1 MQVETI
7 PQPDRE
13 EVAQWFETLGRMGAE
28 EGGKILLSVGV
39 VAVLIL
45 LRFVFL
51 RIVDRR
57 VEDPRTRYRLGK
69 ASARTLFVLG
79 VVFLGAVWL
88 EVVRELGTFVGLVTA
103 GVAIALRDL
112 VTNLA
117 GWVFILARRPFE
129 VGDRIQLGEHA
140 GDVIDIR
147 VFQFTI
153 LEIGNWVHAD
163 QSTGRVIHMPNG
175 DVFRE
180 PLANYTSKFEYV
192 WDELEIHITFESDW
206 RRAKEILE
214 GVVQDAVGETAEDAR
229 EAVHRAS
236 RSFLIFYRR
245 LTPIVYTSVTESGV
259 RLSLRYLAPPRARRG
274 TAQAIW
280 ERVLEAF
287 GQEDSIN
294 FAHPTRRVFHNLLE
308 GKEGTRAEPPA
319 WLAEGLRERSRGA
332 GEPPSAAAPRNAP
345 GEGPDPSDRRRG
357 GDDGAGG

>member
-7 PQPDRE
+7 PQPDSE
-13 EVAQWFETLGRMGAE
+13 DVAQWFETLGRVGAE
-28 EGGKILLSVGV
+28 EGGKLLLSILV
-39 VAVLIL
+39 VAAIVLA
-45 LRFVFL
+45 RFIFMRV
-51 RIVDRR
+51 VDRR
-57 VEDPRTRYRLGK
+57 VEDPRTRYRLRKG
-69 ASARTLFVLG
+69 SARTVFALG
-79 VVFLGAVWL
+79 LVFLGAVWL
-88 EVVRELGTFVGLVTA
+88 EVVQELGTFVGLVTA

-117 GWVFILARRPFE
+117 GWVFIMVRRPFE

-192 WDELEIHITFESDW
+192 WDELSVHVTFESDW

-214 GVVQDAVGETAEDAR
+214 GIVQDVVGETAADAR
-229 EAVHRAS
+229 EEIQRAS

-245 LTPIVYTSVTESGV
+245 LTPIVYTSLSEDGV
-259 RLSLRYLAPPRARRG
+259 RLSVRYLAPPRARRG
-274 TAQAIW
+274 TAQVIW

-287 GQEDSIN
+287 AREDSVN
-294 FAHPTRRVFHNLLE
+294 FAYRTRRVYHNLLE
-308 GKEGTRAEPPA
+308 GKEGARPHPPD
-319 WLAEGLRERSRGA
+319 WLAEG
-332 GEPPSAAAPRNAP
+332 PS
-345 GEGPDPSDRRRG
+345 
-357 GDDGAGG
+357 GD